1 MTGLVKISGYFVKES
16 GNIKKEYISRKIYLK
31 VLLVGTF
38 PEMIKF
44 MDITNLFK
52 KEFGWRRLS
61 EERIRII
68 INAISQL
75 PKDMVFVAKIDGD
88 KVISPSIKKL
98 LCKKAVDI
106 IWQYY

>member
-1 MTGLVKISGYFVKES
+1 MINLVKIVGYFVQENGSVKY
-16 GNIKKEYISRKIYLK
+16 NHISREIYLK
-31 VLLVGTF
+31 VLVVGTF
-38 PEMIKF
+38 PEIIKF
-44 MDITNLFK
+44 LDVTDLFK
-52 KEFGWRRLS
+52 KEFGWARLT

-88 KVISPSIKKL
+88 KVISPSIEKL

>member
-1 MTGLVKISGYFVKES
+1 MINLVKIVGYFVQENGSVKY
-16 GNIKKEYISRKIYLK
+16 NHISRKIYLK

-75 PKDMVFVAKIDGD
+75 PKNMIFVAKIDGD
-88 KVISPSIKKL
+88 KVISPSIEKL
-98 LCKKAVDI
+98 LCKKAVDV